1 MNTISDRIRQARK
14 SAGLTI
20 HKLADQLE
28 VTPSAVAQ
36 YESGRS
42 GLRIE
47 TAMKMA
53 DALGVSLQWL
63 VSGEGMTPT
72 AARDPIFYAPIV
84 DRVQAGMWADVVSP
98 PSLPEGVKYLE
109 LDTRP
114 IGYAIALELEGES
127 MLPEFKP
134 GDIVIVDTGLE
145 PMPGDFVVAMI
156 DNDNQATFKKYRPR
170 GLDDEGFPIIE
181 LAPLNT
187 DYPTLIIDEKRP
199 GRIIGTMI
207 EHRRYRRKR

>member
-1 MNTISDRIRQARK
+1 MDTISDRIRSARK
-14 SAGLTI
+14 DAGITI
-20 HKLADQLE
+20 HKLAEMLA

-53 DALGVSLQWL
+53 EALGVSLQWL
-63 VSGEGMTPT
+63 VSGEGVTST
-72 AARDPIFYAPIV
+72 AARAPVFHAPVV
-84 DRVQAGMWADVVSP
+84 DRVQAGLWADVVSP

-109 LDTRP
+109 IESKP
-114 IGYAIALELEGES
+114 IGYALALELEGES

-170 GLDDEGFPIIE
+170 GLDDSGSPIIE

-187 DYPTLIIDEKRP
+187 DYPTLFIDEKRP
-199 GRIIGTMI
+199 GRIVGTMI

>member
-1 MNTISDRIRQARK
+1 MDTISDRIRSARK
-14 SAGLTI
+14 EAGLTI
-20 HKLADQLE
+20 HKLAEQLA

-53 DALGVSLQWL
+53 EALGVSLQWL
-63 VSGEGMTPT
+63 VSGEGLTSTSAREPT
-72 AARDPIFYAPIV
+72 FYAPIV
-84 DRVQAGMWADVVSP
+84 DRVQAGLWADVVSP
-98 PSLPEGVKYLE
+98 PSLPDGVKHLE
-109 LDTRP
+109 IDTKP
-114 IGYAIALELEGES
+114 IGYALALELEGES

-170 GLDDEGFPIIE
+170 GTDDNGSPVIE

-187 DYPTLIIDEKRP
+187 DYPTLFIDEKRP
-199 GRIIGTMI
+199 GRIVGTMI